1 MLTEKGRDLVASTLD
16 REREEFDN
24 FPPVAPVRVFR
35 DDQVK
40 KHYQLL
46 SADLKY
52 CLLVWL
58 CLKILPGMIC
68 RRQD

>member
-1 MLTEKGRDLVASTLD
+1 MLTEKGRDLDASTLD

-40 KHYQLL
+40 KNFQLL
-46 SADLKY
+46 SANLKFR
-52 CLLVWL
+52 LLV
-58 CLKILPGMIC
+58 CC
-68 RRQD
+68 A